1 MPSRLAALAGLALLL
16 ASCSGGPSHSDVVA
30 DLTDRVIAPSY
41 VRAADA
47 MAALADATEQLC
59 ATPGTESLAEAQQA
73 WRRARIAWKS
83 TAATWFGPVMQ
94 RRSESFVDWFPIDRD
109 RIERTAAR
117 EQPVSPR
124 DIRQTLA
131 ATQRGLGAI
140 EHLLFADR
148 ADEALRRQP
157 GRCAYTAAL
166 ADVAATEVRQTSEDW
181 ERSYANIFK
190 GEAALGID
198 AAEAV
203 AMLVRAQ
210 VFLVREVTQIQLGPA
225 LGANGIEQDPS
236 AAPAGPAGHWAQDL
250 RAQIEGMEDVYSGAG
265 GLGVGDLVAVLS
277 EEANQRM
284 LDSLAAVLT
293 AIGELPKSLSGAAG
307 DRDPEAQALYDALVE
322 LGRTLNTEVVSLL
335 GISVGFSDNDGDSL
349 L

>member
-1 MPSRLAALAGLALLL
+1 MPPRLATLAALALLL
-16 ASCSGGPSHSDVVA
+16 ASCAAGPSRADVVA
-30 DLTDRVIAPSY
+30 DLTDGVIAPSY
-41 VRAADA
+41 ERAAAA
-47 MAALADATEQLC
+47 MAALNNATEDLC
-59 ATPGTESLAEAQQA
+59 AAPGTESLAEAQRA
-73 WRRARIAWKS
+73 WRRARTAWKS
-83 TAATWFGPVMQ
+83 TAATWFGPVME
-94 RRSESFVDWFPIDRD
+94 RRSESFVDWFPIDQE

-117 EQPVSPR
+117 EQSVSPR

-140 EHLLFADR
+140 EHLLFADG
-148 ADEALRRQP
+148 AYEALQRQA
-157 GRCAYTAAL
+157 GRCAYAAAL

-198 AAEAV
+198 PTEAV
-203 AMLVRAQ
+203 AMLVRTQ
-210 VFLVREVTQIQLGPA
+210 VFLLREVTQIQLGPA

-236 AAPAGPAGHWAQDL
+236 AAPAGPALHWAEDL
-250 RAQIEGMEDVYSGAG
+250 RAQIEGMEDVYSGSG

-277 EEANQRM
+277 EEADQRM
-284 LDSLAAVLT
+284 LDSLAAVLA
-293 AIGELPKSLSGAAG
+293 AIGELPKPLARAAE
-307 DRDPEAQALYDALVE
+307 DRDPEAQAVYDALLE
-322 LGRTLNTEVVSLL
+322 LSRTLNTEVVSLL